1 MKKLICSLLSIS
13 FLLLFVQSNWA
24 GDAFVADSSSHV
36 TFEIQYKGN
45 PVKSAYFKDTLD
57 IYCAFMDSVHKGEKM
72 RFYAGNRLIFETA
85 YDSVFPDESIRIN
98 RKIREKIPFDEDQ
111 FKKEVKFSIGLDTE
125 NILAEQSVVL
135 YSQKAH
141 LTKVLE
147 PGKIEGSN
155 INDRIGVN
163 FNTHEKAFRE
173 RYNKIYLNK
182 LHIANLQAELFFKFN
197 NNINPENS
205 LDSILTDNLKDQ
217 VISPVFIGSSGNN
230 KYLLDS
236 DFRINNNK
244 EKNCLLYISWGTL
257 IFLIIII
264 ILIAIFTEKNYK
276 KGFFSIIKDKSNS
289 ERPTF
294 SLSRTQMAFWTLIVI
309 ISFFYV
315 WISKGEMI
323 SFSEDVLILL
333 GISATTVAGANFI
346 DKKDERKA
354 LQNNTRRHQDTES
367 KGFFSDIL
375 SDEAS
380 LSIHR
385 FQQVL
390 FNIVI
395 GGFFIYKVCVTYIF
409 PEIDSIIMI
418 LLGISNATYLT
429 VKSTENSKL

>member
-72 RFYAGNRLIFETA
+72 RFYAGNRLILETA

-147 PGKIEGSN
+147 PGKIEEAN

-257 IFLIIII
+257 IFLII
-264 ILIAIFTEKNYK
+264 
-276 KGFFSIIKDKSNS
+276 NS
-289 ERPTF
+289 
-294 SLSRTQMAFWTLIVI
+294 S
-309 ISFFYV
+309 
-315 WISKGEMI
+315 
-323 SFSEDVLILL
+323 
-333 GISATTVAGANFI
+333 
-346 DKKDERKA
+346 
-354 LQNNTRRHQDTES
+354 
-367 KGFFSDIL
+367 
-375 SDEAS
+375 
-380 LSIHR
+380 
-385 FQQVL
+385 
-390 FNIVI
+390 
-395 GGFFIYKVCVTYIF
+395 C
-409 PEIDSIIMI
+409 
-418 LLGISNATYLT
+418 YL
-429 VKSTENSKL
+429 